1 MVGGMSAPCLK
12 CGAPTESRV
21 EFTGLL
27 EGDIFMC
34 DACSTPAMDELD
46 EHRRQFEELL
56 AAGVPRDRANAI
68 MIDRIEGARTS

>member
-1 MVGGMSAPCLK
+1 MSAPCMK
-12 CGAPTESRV
+12 CGAATESRV

-34 DACSTPAMDELD
+34 DECFAPAMAELD
-46 EHRRQFEELL
+46 EHRRQFEDLL
-56 AAGVPRDRANAI
+56 ASGVPRDRANAI